1 MGKGNA
7 LLAGGV
13 VGLFFEGD
21 TPEDETVLEIYVRDK
36 GAIEL
41 GRFLV
46 ETEGYKIVKPDE
58 QISLD
63 GDRAELVNDA
73 LRAYT
78 DNTDLEQRLVEMR
91 GHESAIDGG
100 RSRIQ
105 IFATVWPPVRA
116 ILYRYGCTTE
126 MSFISW
132 NKAYSIFPLLTYMQ
146 YKCCTRLYSDNLSGT

>member
-1 MGKGNA
+1 MGKCDA

-13 VGLFFEGD
+13 VGHFFEGD
-21 TPEDETVLEIYVRDK
+21 TPEDETVLEIYVRDE

-46 ETEGYKIVKPDE
+46 ETEDYKIVKPTE
-58 QISLD
+58 EISLD

-73 LRAYT
+73 LRAYIG
-78 DNTDLEQRLVEMR
+78 NTDLVQRLLEMR

-105 IFATVWPPVRA
+105 IVAT
-116 ILYRYGCTTE
+116 I
-126 MSFISW
+126 
-132 NKAYSIFPLLTYMQ
+132 
-146 YKCCTRLYSDNLSGT
+146 